1 MVAILPTSSSHRRL
15 CASDI
20 WHLAGWRASQVS
32 IYQHLARGKWLG
44 KYTWSWLKYVE
55 HVGSGSSNF
64 MINIDVSLLWG
75 KHVQRKS
82 CFIGCL
88 AARIVTFSKK
98 TNGHSCTATILLLAF
113 HDDMLFVN
121 VTSRAARDRR
131 AFTLLFLYHL
141 RARRCD
147 EKRWSSME
155 FNGYVVRIWG
165 SGYGLCG

>member
-98 TNGHSCTATILLLAF
+98 NKWPFMYCHYTVACLSWWYAVCQCHISSRQRSTCLHFVVPVPPESSAVWRKTLVINGI
-113 HDDMLFVN
+113 
-121 VTSRAARDRR
+121 
-131 AFTLLFLYHL
+131 
-141 RARRCD
+141 
-147 EKRWSSME
+147 
-155 FNGYVVRIWG
+155 
-165 SGYGLCG
+165 

>member
-75 KHVQRKS
+75 KHGQRKS

-98 TNGHSCTATILLLAF
+98 KQMAIHVLPLYCCLPFMMICCLSMSHLEPPEIDVPSLCCSCTTWELGGVTKNAGHQWNLM
-113 HDDMLFVN
+113 DM
-121 VTSRAARDRR
+121 
-131 AFTLLFLYHL
+131 
-141 RARRCD
+141 
-147 EKRWSSME
+147 
-155 FNGYVVRIWG
+155 
-165 SGYGLCG
+165 